1 MRPDCEF
8 GWTWFQALHC
18 RPLPAFPLAASMS
31 GVAVEICTRLG
42 AVVEEIGMVQSLTSV
57 LVPVL
62 VVMLV

>member
-1 MRPDCEF
+1 
-8 GWTWFQALHC
+8 
-18 RPLPAFPLAASMS
+18 MS

-42 AVVEEIGMVQSLTSV
+42 AVVEEIGMVQILTSV